1 MKKWIKIIGFSFM
14 GLFIAAL
21 LFPLLFKNKAKEI
34 LKTEVSKVSGIKVD
48 FKDLSI
54 SIISSFPDLGLKID
68 SLSLKDSMKE
78 VLFDAKEVAF
88 VLIVNDPSRSVF
100 GPTNRQYFI
109 FKIWSFKL
117 RWFDQN

>member
-78 VLFDAKEVAF
+78 VLFDAKEVALDF
-88 VLIVNDPSRSVF
+88 DLI
-100 GPTNRQYFI
+100 
-109 FKIWSFKL
+109 KL
-117 RWFDQN
+117 IR